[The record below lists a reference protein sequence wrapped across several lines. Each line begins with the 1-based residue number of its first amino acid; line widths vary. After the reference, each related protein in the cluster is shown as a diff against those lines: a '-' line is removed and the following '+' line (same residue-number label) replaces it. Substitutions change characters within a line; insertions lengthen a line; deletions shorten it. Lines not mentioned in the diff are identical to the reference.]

1 MVEEFE
7 KYVSNF
13 DNNDTN
19 IQRKHYHSIRVKD
32 LSKLIAKYAGFNDD
46 DAKIA
51 EVVGLLHDYARFPQ
65 WRDYH
70 TFNDLESV
78 DHADLAVELLF
89 DDGEIKKFWDKEE
102 DYDEIYDAIKFH
114 NKYEVPAGLSEHN
127 ETLCKVIRDA
137 DKLDLFYLLSEGLI
151 EEYEDPELI
160 SEKVKSDFENKKL
173 IRRIDVKNGNDFI
186 LLHLAFIFDLNY
198 KYSFEYLRNRNL
210 ISRYFELIKDKGLFK
225 PYFDMAEKYIN
236 ERIDEDVR

>member
-1 MVEEFE
+1 MNEEFE

-13 DNNDTN
+13 DLEDVNL
-19 IQRKHYHSIRVKD
+19 QRKHYHSIRVKS
-32 LSKLIAKYAGFNDD
+32 LSQLIAKYAGFNDE

-70 TFNDLESV
+70 TYNDLESI
-78 DHADLAVELLF
+78 DHADLAVKLLF
-89 DDGEIKKFWDKEE
+89 EDGDIKKFWTKEE
-102 DYDEIYDAIKFH
+102 DYDEIYDAIKYH
-114 NKYEVPAGLSEHN
+114 NKYEIPDNLSEHN

-137 DKLDLFYLLSEGLI
+137 DKLDLFYLLAEGLI
-151 EEYEDPELI
+151 EEHEDTELI
-160 SEKVKSDFENKKL
+160 SDKIKSDFLNHKSL
-173 IRRIDVKNGNDFI
+173 RRVDVKNGNDFI
-186 LLHLAFIFDLNY
+186 LLHLAFVFDLNF
-198 KYSFEYLRNRNL
+198 KYSFEHLYERKL

-225 PYFDMAEKYIN
+225 PYFDIAERYIK